1 MSSSLLHE
9 FTREPNLHCMN
20 TNVSKHSQLHLSF
33 RCSLLGYV
41 HQQSSTEQDDLSNF
55 QNTGNLEHQIF
66 CAKIEMQL
74 KKSELMVISTF
85 FKKSMPQNV
94 PDSSRSLNNLIIP
107 LML

>member
-41 HQQSSTEQDDLSNF
+41 HQRSSTEQDDPSNF
-55 QNTGNLEHQIF
+55 QNTGNLEQHQIF

-74 KKSELMVISTF
+74 KKSELVISTF
-85 FKKSMPQNV
+85 DKINATKR
-94 PDSSRSLNNLIIP
+94 SR
-107 LML
+107 